1 MGMTQHDHAEFLA
14 YLAKCTPA
22 LLISI
27 YHKELWATRRGD
39 ANPARVDLVREEAER
54 RGIRV

>member
-1 MGMTQHDHAEFLA
+1 
-14 YLAKCTPA
+14 
-22 LLISI
+22 LISI
-27 YHKELWATRRGD
+27 YYKELWATRRGD